1 MGECTNRKEISTLD
15 KLIVTT
21 NVIVANNTNVLKVGV
36 VGGISP
42 IVIKIDGIVTIPVNG
57 FITNLPSGLN
67 TLVVSDA
74 SNQSVTVIVD
84 IPELSSTLCKK
95 IISYVLDSSPYN
107 CDEICSATTLTELQF
122 IYTQNDIKID
132 SKLYR
137 DTTNSASKS
146 KCESKTTSWPADS
159 RFSKIKYNNICYGV
173 NTSGVV
179 TGVTDCSVVS
189 TIGQGVW
196 AKSNLDVVQFR
207 NGDSLTEIT
216 KVEDIKYDVPSYIR
230 YEFNNSYG
238 VKYGYLYNYA
248 AISDTRILAPIGYK
262 IPSMDDWR
270 NLFTNITNAGKLKSK
285 TDWIPPNTG
294 AENLYNFGILG
305 GGQYNGK
312 EFVDLDKS
320 GYYWTSD
327 ATFSYPA
334 SSDVVLN
341 TAYNNNSLTGSVVLP
356 PVSSVVLGCPVGI
369 SVGTATPLTIDD
381 FLNTNINSLTA
392 SNSIGRRLKN
402 ISTTNAL
409 SSIVK
414 SLVFD

>member
-21 NVIVANNTNVLKVGV
+21 KVIVANNTNVLKVGV

-42 IVIKIDGIVTIPVNG
+42 IVIKVDGIVTTPVNG
-57 FITNLPSGLN
+57 VITNLPTGSN

-74 SNQSVTVIVD
+74 SNESVTVNVD
-84 IPELSSTLCKK
+84 IPESSSTFCRK
-95 IISYVLDSSPYN
+95 IRCYVLNSSPYT
-107 CDEICSATTLTELQF
+107 CDAICSATTLNELQF

-137 DTTNSASKS
+137 DTTDSTSKS
-146 KCESKTTSWPADS
+146 KCESKTTSWPAGS
-159 RFSKIKYNNICYGV
+159 GFSKIKYNNICYGV

-189 TIGQGVW
+189 TSGQGVW
-196 AKSNLDVVQFR
+196 AKSNLDVVQFS

-230 YEFNNSYG
+230 YEFNNSYST
-238 VKYGYLYNYA
+238 KYGYLYNYA
-248 AISDTRILAPIGYK
+248 AISDARNLAPTGYK
-262 IPSMDDWR
+262 IPSKDDWG
-270 NLFTNITNAGKLKSK
+270 NLFNSITNAGKLKSK
-285 TDWIPPNTG
+285 TDWIVPNTG

-312 EFVDLDKS
+312 EFIDLNES

-327 ATFSYPA
+327 AITNQNKNWFVWFPYNYEKHYF
-334 SSDVVLN
+334 VVPKDEVLF
-341 TAYNNNSLTGSVVLP
+341 YSV
-356 PVSSVVLGCPVGI
+356 
-369 SVGTATPLTIDD
+369 
-381 FLNTNINSLTA
+381 
-392 SNSIGRRLKN
+392 RLK
-402 ISTTNAL
+402 
-409 SSIVK
+409 K
-414 SLVFD
+414 E

>member
-21 NVIVANNTNVLKVGV
+21 KVIVANNTNVLKVGV

-42 IVIKIDGIVTIPVNG
+42 IVIKVDGIVTTPVNG
-57 FITNLPSGLN
+57 VIANLPTGSN

-74 SNQSVTVIVD
+74 SNESVTVNVN
-84 IPELSSTLCKK
+84 IPESTSTLCRK
-95 IISYVLDSSPYN
+95 IRCYVLNSSPYT
-107 CDEICSATTLTELQF
+107 CDAICSATTLNELQF

-137 DTTNSASKS
+137 DTTDSASKS
-146 KCESKTTSWPADS
+146 KCESKTTSWSAGS
-159 RFSKIKYNNICYGV
+159 EFSKIKYNNICYGV

-189 TIGQGVW
+189 TIGRGVW

-216 KVEDIKYDVPSYIR
+216 KIEDIKYDIPSYIR
-230 YEFNNSYG
+230 YEFNGSYG

-248 AISDTRILAPIGYK
+248 AISDIRNLAPVGYK
-262 IPSMDDWR
+262 IPSKDDWG
-270 NLFTNITNAGKLKSK
+270 NLFNSINNAGKLKSK

-312 EFVDLDKS
+312 EFIDLNES

-327 ATFSYPA
+327 VITNQNKNYAVWFAHNYEKHYF
-334 SSDVVLN
+334 VVPKDGVLF
-341 TAYNNNSLTGSVVLP
+341 YSV
-356 PVSSVVLGCPVGI
+356 
-369 SVGTATPLTIDD
+369 
-381 FLNTNINSLTA
+381 
-392 SNSIGRRLKN
+392 RLKK
-402 ISTTNAL
+402 
-409 SSIVK
+409 V
-414 SLVFD
+414 

>member
-15 KLIVTT
+15 KLTVTT
-21 NVIVANNTNVLKVGV
+21 NVIVANNTSVLKVGV

-42 IVIKIDGIVTIPVNG
+42 IVIKVDGIVTTPVNG
-57 FITNLPSGLN
+57 VIANLPTGSN

-74 SNQSVTVIVD
+74 SNQSVTVNVN
-84 IPELSSTLCKK
+84 IPESSSTLCRK
-95 IISYVLDSSPYN
+95 IKSYVLDSGPYN
-107 CDEICSATTLTELQF
+107 CDEICSATTLSELQF

-137 DTTNSASKS
+137 DTSDSVSKS
-146 KCESKTTSWPADS
+146 NCESNTTSWPADS
-159 RFSKIKYNNICYGV
+159 IFSKIKHNNICYGV
-173 NTSGVV
+173 NISGVV

-196 AKSNLDVVQFR
+196 AKSNLNVVQFR
-207 NGDSLTEIT
+207 NGDPLIEIT
-216 KVEDIKYDVPSYIR
+216 NIENIKYDVPSYIR
-230 YEFNNSYG
+230 YQFNDSNG

-248 AISDTRILAPIGYK
+248 AISDTRYLAPTGYK

-270 NLFTNITNAGKLKSK
+270 NLFTTITNAGKLKSK

-312 EFVDLDKS
+312 EFIDLNKS

-327 ATFSYPA
+327 AITNQNKNYAVWFTYNSEKHYF
-334 SSDVVLN
+334 VVPKDGVLF
-341 TAYNNNSLTGSVVLP
+341 YSV
-356 PVSSVVLGCPVGI
+356 
-369 SVGTATPLTIDD
+369 
-381 FLNTNINSLTA
+381 
-392 SNSIGRRLKN
+392 RLK
-402 ISTTNAL
+402 
-409 SSIVK
+409 K
-414 SLVFD
+414 E